1 MPLKG
6 RVRELW
12 LPGMKLVEI
21 ERFVDERGLFHEL
34 MRSDWRELLG
44 DDIIVQVNMSVTYP
58 GIIRAWHRHLR
69 GQVDYFFVARGS
81 AKICAYD
88 EETRHL
94 VEVVL
99 SDAKPQILRV
109 PGHYWHGFKA
119 LGTEPVYLV
128 YFTTRLYDYQNPDE
142 ERRPWDDPTIK
153 PVKINGK
160 TNDPRCNKPW
170 NWNYPPHK

>member
-1 MPLKG
+1 MKDK
-6 RVRELW
+6 VKELW
-12 LPGMKLVEI
+12 LPGMKLAEI

-44 DDIIVQVNMSVTYP
+44 NDVIVQVNMSVTYP

-88 EETRHL
+88 DETKHL

-119 LGTEPVYLV
+119 LGIEPVYLV
-128 YFTTRLYDYQNPDE
+128 YFTTRLYDYQYPDE
-142 ERRPWDDPTIK
+142 ERRPWNDPTIK
-153 PVKINGK
+153 PAMINGK
-160 TNDPRCNKPW
+160 TNDPRCNKSW
-170 NWNYPPHK
+170 DWNYPPHK